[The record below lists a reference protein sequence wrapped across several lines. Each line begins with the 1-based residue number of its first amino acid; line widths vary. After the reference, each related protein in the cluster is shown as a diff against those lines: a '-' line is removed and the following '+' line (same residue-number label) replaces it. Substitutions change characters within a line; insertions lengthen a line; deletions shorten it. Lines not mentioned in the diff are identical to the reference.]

1 MKRLAILCLLV
12 LAPAP
17 AGAADTGSLTVT
29 VLNVSDAGG
38 QLRVGVYDEAGFKT
52 RSGAPVA
59 GKVMLARPGTMT
71 LTIDGIAPGT
81 YAVKMFQDV
90 NRDGFFDY
98 GPRLAE
104 PYGFSND
111 PPATTGLPSFDDAKI
126 AIVPGANAVTVT
138 LR

>member
-1 MKRLAILCLLV
+1 MKKLAILCLLA
-12 LAPAP
+12 LMPALSH
-17 AGAADTGSLTVT
+17 AADTGSLTVT

-38 QLRVGVYDEAGFKT
+38 QLRVGVYDEAGFKAK
-52 RSGAPVA
+52 RGAPVA
-59 GKVMLARPGTMT
+59 GKVVLARPGTMT

-98 GPRLAE
+98 SPRLTE

-111 PPATTGLPSFDDAKI
+111 PPATTGLQGFDDVKI
-126 AIVPGANAVTVT
+126 AIVPGANAITVT
-138 LR
+138 LH